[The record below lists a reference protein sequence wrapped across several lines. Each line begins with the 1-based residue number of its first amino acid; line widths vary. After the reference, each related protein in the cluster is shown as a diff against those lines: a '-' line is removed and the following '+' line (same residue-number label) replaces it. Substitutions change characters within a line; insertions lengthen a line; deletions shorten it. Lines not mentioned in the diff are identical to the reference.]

1 MEKVYIKRGDK
12 DMHNESKTDKFLL
25 MINKLL
31 LILIVLII
39 LLPLLYVLLGSFL
52 DPNVLLS
59 RGISFNPSDWTLE
72 GYIRVFQD
80 SRIIRSFFNSVLYA
94 TGFTVITIVLTV
106 LAAYPLSVDGF
117 RGKNVIM
124 VFFLIT
130 MFFNGGLIPTYLL
143 VKSLN
148 LLNTMWAI
156 ILPGAIGVWNIILVR
171 TFFRGLPEELKEAA
185 KIDGA
190 SELQVFFKIVL
201 PLSKPVIFVI
211 ALYAFIGQWNS
222 YFDAMIYLE
231 DQKLYP
237 LQLVLRSILIQNE
250 VQPGMINDMQA
261 AAELSKIAEK
271 IKYASIVISSLPLL
285 IMYPFFQ
292 KYFEKG
298 VMVGSLK

>member
-1 MEKVYIKRGDK
+1 
-12 DMHNESKTDKFLL
+12 MHNVSKNDRVILF
-25 MINKLL
+25 INKILL
-31 LILIVLII
+31 GLIVLII
-39 LLPLLYVLLGSFL
+39 LFPLVYVLLGSFL
-52 DPNVLLS
+52 DPKVLVS
-59 RGISFNPSDWTLE
+59 EGISFNPSDWTLD
-72 GYIRVFQD
+72 GYRRVFQEG
-80 SRIIRSFFNSVLYA
+80 SIVKGFINSIIYAGSF
-94 TGFTVITIVLTV
+94 TIITVVLTV
-106 LAAYPLSVDGF
+106 FAAYPLSIDEF
-117 RGKNVIM
+117 RGKKVFM

-143 VKSLN
+143 IKDLN
-148 LLNTMWAI
+148 LLNTVWAI
-156 ILPGAIGVWNIILVR
+156 ILPGSIGVWNIILVR
-171 TFFRGLPEELKEAA
+171 TFFKGLPKELKEAA

-190 SELQVFFKIVL
+190 SELQIFFKIIF

-211 ALYAFIGQWNS
+211 ALYAFVGQWNS

-231 DQKLYP
+231 DQDLYP

-250 VQPGMINDMQA
+250 VKPGMINDMQA

-271 IKYASIVISSLPLL
+271 IKYASIVISSLPLI